1 MLDFRIETFL
11 AACRH
16 MNFTAAAEELH
27 ITQPTLSR
35 QLMELEEELG
45 VPLFE
50 RIHHTVKLTAK
61 GRSVQRLAHE
71 MLQAAEACTGQR
83 PAQFFHT
90 CRRELLTLG
99 GNPFSR
105 LWDKALRET
114 PLRLDEGD
122 RAVLK
127 QVGGVLGRYD
137 SDSQTVVL
145 GQAVQRLSQ
154 QQREAEE
161 RQGRLGRVYG
171 TLGVTSG
178 LLLAIVLL

>member
-1 MLDFRIETFL
+1 M
-11 AACRH
+11 
-16 MNFTAAAEELH
+16 
-27 ITQPTLSR
+27 
-35 QLMELEEELG
+35 
-45 VPLFE
+45 
-50 RIHHTVKLTAK
+50 
-61 GRSVQRLAHE
+61 
-71 MLQAAEACTGQR
+71 
-83 PAQFFHT
+83 
-90 CRRELLTLG
+90 
-99 GNPFSR
+99 
-105 LWDKALRET
+105 DKALRET

-137 SDSQTVVL
+137 SDSQTVAL

-178 LLLAIVLL
+178 LLFAIVLL